1 MSEKQEWQKRRNTI
15 SFFSSISAPTSTET
29 TYMALLD
36 LFTTCVTAISGITRE
51 IRYFGTSSPSRSGLS
66 NYVISVPR
74 GFRSSIDIPPYWMAR
89 ADDANRIEISLV
101 CMCGFEFPIQPDSRG
116 IYKWTHRNCLSGT
129 LKLEDYEVLY
139 MTKAE
144 KKKWKQS
151 QS

>member
-1 MSEKQEWQKRRNTI
+1 MSAYSRNT
-15 SFFSSISAPTSTET
+15 SALTSTGRKHT
-29 TYMALLD
+29 GLLD

-74 GFRSSIDIPPYWMAR
+74 GFKSSIDIPPYWMAR

-101 CMCGFEFPIQPDSRG
+101 CMCGFEFPIQPDSCG
-116 IYKWTHRNCLSGT
+116 IYKWTHRNCLSGI